1 MNARASIFLLV
12 ILFSAS
18 ICIAKDGQ
26 VDSLTVFGR
35 VLDRE
40 RQPIEGCIL
49 MIQKSDSTILSS
61 AVTNEKGDYHI
72 SFPRTTGNLVL
83 KLNGFNVKQQSIPI
97 EPKSQMVNFTAIY
110 ESIIIKEVEVKA
122 RKLWGSRDTLNYL
135 VSAYIKGQDRSI
147 GDILRRLPGI
157 TIDGGTVKY
166 QGVPIN
172 RFYIENMDVL
182 EGKYAIATNG
192 IRAED
197 VGSVQ
202 VMENHEHI
210 KALQDQLPPGSAA
223 INLKLKNKAKGRW
236 MKSLDVGGGYD
247 EGMLWNVNASFMY
260 FDSRKQHVFYYESD
274 NIGSSVN
281 WLKSY
286 YGGSNL
292 GANHLTSILLPGV
305 SPIGQSLRNNQN
317 NLCLSNLNKLSET
330 AQLHYNITYSH
341 DIQRQNSY
349 SQTVYLLPDA
359 TTRMISEDITS
370 RVTTNATSLQLG
382 FEDNTDKKYLRNK
395 LVFAGRWSD
404 AHGLVLSNGNPIRQY
419 AFNRNLGLNNT
430 TEWIRRTSNG
440 GGFNLIS
447 SNFVQ
452 TNPQRLSIEQAMQ
465 AKQDIE
471 ICNIGSHNNFKLL
484 RNLSLH
490 RCVIA
495 PTTSLNIDYVSLKSM
510 LDNDQAP
517 DAFHGDMGYLFLKGN
532 IGANMQYIH
541 NNFRL
546 SFDLPLSL
554 TYTDVTNEPI
564 PEEQT
569 KANRARVLFTPSFS
583 MLWKGN
589 DYWTFSTNGSY
600 GLQPTNW
607 RNLLTAYLMSNY
619 KTLNR
624 YRVSLTETK
633 SASVSGKIQY
643 KDILNEF
650 FAYLSSSV
658 SRRWSDVIYGTTI
671 DRNAHTILQTEYA
684 PNHSTSYTVTANVRK
699 EIDWHDISIET
710 TAGYNNSLSKL
721 MRQSVM
727 TDYHYMGFYLMGSL
741 GIDITKYIR
750 FTESCRWTNSKS
762 KSGDYKSIIYDFSN
776 DASLL
781 IKIISNK
788 LMLNTGVQYTHN
800 SGFMDKKDY
809 VFMNATLTYKPQKKF
824 YIDINLDNLLNTK
837 TFIRRSNGDLMENYT
852 IYQIRPR
859 SVMLTAHIIM

>member
-1 MNARASIFLLV
+1 MNVRSSIFLV
-12 ILFSAS
+12 AILFSAS

-61 AVTNEKGDYHI
+61 AVTNEKGNYHI

-83 KLNGFNVKQQSIPI
+83 KLKGFNVKQQSIPI

-110 ESIIIKEVEVKA
+110 ESIVIKEVEVKA

-286 YGGSNL
+286 YGGNNL

-330 AQLHYNITYSH
+330 TQLHYNITYSH

-404 AHGLVLSNGNPIRQY
+404 GHGLVLSNGNPIRQY

-440 GGFNLIS
+440 GGFNLTS

-510 LDNDQAP
+510 LDNDHAP

-671 DRNAHTILQTEYA
+671 DSNAHTILQTEYA

-710 TAGYNNSLSKL
+710 TAGYNNRLSKL

-727 TDYHYMGFYLMGSL
+727 TDYHYMSFYLTGSL

-859 SVMLTAHIIM
+859 SVMLTTHIMM

>member
-1 MNARASIFLLV
+1 MNARASIFLLA

-72 SFPRTTGNLVL
+72 SFPRTTENLVL

-110 ESIIIKEVEVKA
+110 ESIVIKEVEVKA

-317 NLCLSNLNKLSET
+317 NLCLSNLIKLSET
-330 AQLHYNITYSH
+330 SQLHYNITYSH

-495 PTTSLNIDYVSLKSM
+495 PTTSLNIDYVSLESM

-671 DRNAHTILQTEYA
+671 DSNAHTILQTEYA

-721 MRQSVM
+721 MRQSIM
-727 TDYHYMGFYLMGSL
+727 TDYH
-741 GIDITKYIR
+741 
-750 FTESCRWTNSKS
+750 
-762 KSGDYKSIIYDFSN
+762 
-776 DASLL
+776 
-781 IKIISNK
+781 
-788 LMLNTGVQYTHN
+788 
-800 SGFMDKKDY
+800 
-809 VFMNATLTYKPQKKF
+809 
-824 YIDINLDNLLNTK
+824 
-837 TFIRRSNGDLMENYT
+837 
-852 IYQIRPR
+852 
-859 SVMLTAHIIM
+859 

>member
-1 MNARASIFLLV
+1 MNARASIFLLA

-72 SFPRTTGNLVL
+72 SFPRTTENLVL

-110 ESIIIKEVEVKA
+110 ESIVIKEVEVKA

-292 GANHLTSILLPGV
+292 GANHLTSILLPDV
-305 SPIGQSLRNNQN
+305 SPIGQSLR
-317 NLCLSNLNKLSET
+317 
-330 AQLHYNITYSH
+330 
-341 DIQRQNSY
+341 
-349 SQTVYLLPDA
+349 
-359 TTRMISEDITS
+359 
-370 RVTTNATSLQLG
+370 RV
-382 FEDNTDKKYLRNK
+382 
-395 LVFAGRWSD
+395 
-404 AHGLVLSNGNPIRQY
+404 
-419 AFNRNLGLNNT
+419 
-430 TEWIRRTSNG
+430 
-440 GGFNLIS
+440 
-447 SNFVQ
+447 
-452 TNPQRLSIEQAMQ
+452 
-465 AKQDIE
+465 
-471 ICNIGSHNNFKLL
+471 C
-484 RNLSLH
+484 
-490 RCVIA
+490 
-495 PTTSLNIDYVSLKSM
+495 
-510 LDNDQAP
+510 
-517 DAFHGDMGYLFLKGN
+517 
-532 IGANMQYIH
+532 
-541 NNFRL
+541 
-546 SFDLPLSL
+546 
-554 TYTDVTNEPI
+554 
-564 PEEQT
+564 
-569 KANRARVLFTPSFS
+569 
-583 MLWKGN
+583 
-589 DYWTFSTNGSY
+589 
-600 GLQPTNW
+600 
-607 RNLLTAYLMSNY
+607 
-619 KTLNR
+619 
-624 YRVSLTETK
+624 
-633 SASVSGKIQY
+633 
-643 KDILNEF
+643 
-650 FAYLSSSV
+650 
-658 SRRWSDVIYGTTI
+658 
-671 DRNAHTILQTEYA
+671 
-684 PNHSTSYTVTANVRK
+684 
-699 EIDWHDISIET
+699 
-710 TAGYNNSLSKL
+710 
-721 MRQSVM
+721 
-727 TDYHYMGFYLMGSL
+727 
-741 GIDITKYIR
+741 
-750 FTESCRWTNSKS
+750 
-762 KSGDYKSIIYDFSN
+762 
-776 DASLL
+776 
-781 IKIISNK
+781 
-788 LMLNTGVQYTHN
+788 
-800 SGFMDKKDY
+800 
-809 VFMNATLTYKPQKKF
+809 
-824 YIDINLDNLLNTK
+824 
-837 TFIRRSNGDLMENYT
+837 
-852 IYQIRPR
+852 
-859 SVMLTAHIIM
+859 